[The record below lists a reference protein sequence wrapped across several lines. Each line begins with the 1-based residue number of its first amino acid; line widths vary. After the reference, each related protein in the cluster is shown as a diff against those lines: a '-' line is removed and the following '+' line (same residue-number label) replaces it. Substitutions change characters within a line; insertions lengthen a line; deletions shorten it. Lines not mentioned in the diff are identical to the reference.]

1 MLRKKLSVLFFLLL
15 MFCVLAGIVLYR
27 QIFVVTGEKNE
38 KVFFE
43 VPAGESVSTLS
54 TRLKDAEIIQSVD
67 LFKLYLKYSGLDKNI
82 QSGSFEL
89 VPPFTIASVAKK
101 FGSPQIQEKTITL
114 IPGWDLNDFADYFK
128 KESMASTSQ
137 FFALTGTP
145 AQFGPWASSTF
156 AEYSLLAGKPQNV
169 SLEGYLAP
177 DTYRIFQDESIES
190 ILKRLLAE
198 REEQFTPAM
207 LEEINRQG
215 KTVHEILTMASVIER
230 EVKGDLDRKKV
241 SDLFWRRV
249 DAGWGLQ
256 ADSTVHYL
264 VEREGDVFTRAHERE
279 IDSLYNTYKYKGLPP
294 GPISSPSLSSI
305 QAAMYPEK
313 NDAWYFLTTFEGEV
327 KYGRT
332 LDEHNANVQKY
343 LR

>member
-1 MLRKKLSVLFFLLL
+1 MLRKKITVLFFLLL
-15 MFCVLAGIVLYR
+15 MFFILAGIFFYR
-27 QIFVVTGEKNE
+27 QVFVVTGEKNE

-43 VPAGESVSTLS
+43 VAPGESVSTLS
-54 TRLKDAEIIQSVD
+54 TRLKDAQIIRNVD
-67 LFKLYLKYSGLDKNI
+67 FFKLYLKYSGLDKNI

-89 VPPFTIASVAKK
+89 VPPFTIVSVAQK
-101 FGSPQIQEKTITL
+101 FGSPESLEQTITL
-114 IPGWDLNDFADYFK
+114 IPGWDLNDLADYFE
-128 KESMASTSQ
+128 KEGIVSSSE
-137 FFALTGTP
+137 FFVLTGTP
-145 AQFGPWASSTF
+145 AEFGPWASSTF
-156 AEYSLLAGKPQNV
+156 AEYSLLKSKPQNV

-177 DTYRIFQDESIES
+177 ETYRIYQNESLES
-190 ILKRLLAE
+190 VLKRLLAQ
-198 REEQFTPAM
+198 REKQFTVEM

-215 KTVHEILTMASVIER
+215 KTIHEILTMASVIER
-230 EVKGDLDRKKV
+230 EVKGDTERKKV

-264 VEREGDVFTRAHERE
+264 TERKGDVFTKQKERE
-279 IDSLYNTYKYKGLPP
+279 IDSLYNTYKYQGLPP

-305 QAAMYPEK
+305 LAAIYPQK